1 MLVLILG
8 LILFLGVHST
18 RIFIP
23 SVRDRMIAQRGEKGW
38 KLTYTLISIFG
49 IVLIVWGYGLA
60 RQDPI
65 IVYDPPTGM
74 RHLALLLMLPVFPL
88 FAASHSPGY
97 IKKTVKHPMLIATML
112 WGLAHLLANGTLAD
126 VLLFGGFLAWAAL
139 DLVSA
144 SRRGPVVLGR
154 EPILRK
160 DVSAVVAGLVIY
172 AIFVLWLHRILF
184 GVSPI

>member
-18 RIFIP
+18 RIFIR

-38 KLTYTLISIFG
+38 KLTYTLISIVG